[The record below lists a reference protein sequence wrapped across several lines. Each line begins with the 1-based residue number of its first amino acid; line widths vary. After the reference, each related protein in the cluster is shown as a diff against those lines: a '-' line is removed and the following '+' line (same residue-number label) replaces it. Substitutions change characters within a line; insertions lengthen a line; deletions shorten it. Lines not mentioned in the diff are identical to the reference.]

1 MLKVIK
7 ELLLKIIDS
16 IDAGNS
22 NITEKEAFEI
32 IDIIKRYTDTTQ
44 YYNRTQAAKYL
55 NCSVQ
60 SFDLYRKEGKI
71 PEGIKQAGGVRQW
84 TKQQLDKYINSYR
97 IFLPSFLYKSNDY
110 TLQLRYLAA

>member
-1 MLKVIK
+1 MLKVIRD
-7 ELLLKIIDS
+7 LLLKIVDS
-16 IDAGNS
+16 IDTGNS

-32 IDIIKRYTDTTQ
+32 IDIIKHYTDTTQ

-71 PEGIKQAGGVRQW
+71 PEGIKQVGGVRQW
-84 TKQQLDKYINSYR
+84 TKQQLDEYITKYKVN
-97 IFLPSFLYKSNDY
+97 N
-110 TLQLRYLAA
+110 

>member
-1 MLKVIK
+1 MLKVIRD
-7 ELLLKIIDS
+7 LLLKIVDS

-22 NITEKEAFEI
+22 NISEKEAFEI
-32 IDIIKRYTDTTQ
+32 IDIIKHYTDTTQ

-55 NCSVQ
+55 NCSIQ

-84 TKQQLDKYINSYR
+84 TKQQLDEYITKYKVN
-97 IFLPSFLYKSNDY
+97 K
-110 TLQLRYLAA
+110 

>member
-7 ELLLKIIDS
+7 TLLLNIIDR

-22 NITEKEAFEI
+22 NITEDQAIEI
-32 IDIIKRYTDTTQ
+32 IKVIKNYTDTTQ

-71 PEGIKQAGGVRQW
+71 PEGIKQVGGVRQW
-84 TKQQLDKYINSYR
+84 TKQQLDDFI
-97 IFLPSFLYKSNDY
+97 KSNKK
-110 TLQLRYLAA
+110 

>member
-1 MLKVIK
+1 MLKIIK

-22 NITEKEAFEI
+22 SITEKEAFEI
-32 IDIIKRYTDTTQ
+32 IDIIKHYTDTTQ

-55 NCSVQ
+55 NCSIQ

-71 PEGIKQAGGVRQW
+71 PEGVKQVGGVRQW
-84 TKQQLDKYINSYR
+84 TKQQLDEYITKYKVN
-97 IFLPSFLYKSNDY
+97 N
-110 TLQLRYLAA
+110 

>member
-1 MLKVIK
+1 MLKIIK

-32 IDIIKRYTDTTQ
+32 IDIIKHYTDTTQ

-71 PEGIKQAGGVRQW
+71 PEGIKQAGGVRQC
-84 TKQQLDKYINSYR
+84 TKQQLDEYVTKYKVN
-97 IFLPSFLYKSNDY
+97 N
-110 TLQLRYLAA
+110 

>member
-1 MLKVIK
+1 MINIIK
-7 ELLLKIIDS
+7 NLLLKIVEN

-32 IDIIKRYTDTTQ
+32 ISMLKHYTDTTQ

-71 PEGIKQAGGVRQW
+71 PEGIKQVGGVRQW
-84 TKQQLDKYINSYR
+84 TKQQLDQYIAKYKIN
-97 IFLPSFLYKSNDY
+97 N
-110 TLQLRYLAA
+110 

>member
-1 MLKVIK
+1 MINIIK
-7 ELLLKIIDS
+7 NLLLKIVEN

-32 IDIIKRYTDTTQ
+32 ISMLKHYTDTTQ
-44 YYNRTQAAKYL
+44 LYNRTQAAKYL

-84 TKQQLDKYINSYR
+84 TKQQLDQYIAKYKIN
-97 IFLPSFLYKSNDY
+97 N
-110 TLQLRYLAA
+110 

>member
-1 MLKVIK
+1 MLKVIRD
-7 ELLLKIIDS
+7 LLLKIVDS

-22 NITEKEAFEI
+22 NISEKEAFEI

-71 PEGIKQAGGVRQW
+71 SEGIKQAGGIRQW
-84 TKQQLDKYINSYR
+84 TKQQLDEYITKYKVN
-97 IFLPSFLYKSNDY
+97 N
-110 TLQLRYLAA
+110 

>member
-7 ELLLKIIDS
+7 QLLLNIIQS

-22 NITEKEAFEI
+22 NITEKEALEI
-32 IDIIKRYTDTTQ
+32 IDIIKHYTDTTQ

-60 SFDLYRKEGKI
+60 SFDLYRKEGRKI
-71 PEGIKQAGGVRQW
+71 
-84 TKQQLDKYINSYR
+84 
-97 IFLPSFLYKSNDY
+97 LYE
-110 TLQLRYLAA
+110 LIYL

>member
-1 MLKVIK
+1 MLKIIK

-32 IDIIKRYTDTTQ
+32 IDIIKHYTDTTQ

-55 NCSVQ
+55 NCSIQ

-71 PEGIKQAGGVRQW
+71 AEGIKQVGGVRQW
-84 TKQQLDKYINSYR
+84 TKQQLDEYITKYKVN
-97 IFLPSFLYKSNDY
+97 N
-110 TLQLRYLAA
+110 

>member
-1 MLKVIK
+1 MLKVIRD
-7 ELLLKIIDS
+7 LLLKIVDS

-22 NITEKEAFEI
+22 NISEKEAFEI

-44 YYNRTQAAKYL
+44 CYNRTQAAKYL

-71 PEGIKQAGGVRQW
+71 SEGIKQVGGVRQW
-84 TKQQLDKYINSYR
+84 TKQQLDEYITKYKVN
-97 IFLPSFLYKSNDY
+97 N
-110 TLQLRYLAA
+110 

>member
-7 ELLLKIIDS
+7 TLLLNIIDR

-22 NITEKEAFEI
+22 SITEEQAIEI
-32 IDIIKRYTDTTQ
+32 IKVIKNYTDTTQ
-44 YYNRTQAAKYL
+44 LYNRTQAAKYL

-71 PEGIKQAGGVRQW
+71 PEGVKQAGGVRQW
-84 TKQQLDKYINSYR
+84 TKRQLDDFINS
-97 IFLPSFLYKSNDY
+97 SKK
-110 TLQLRYLAA
+110 

>member
-7 ELLLKIIDS
+7 DLLLKIIDS

-32 IDIIKRYTDTTQ
+32 IDIIKHYTDTTQ

-71 PEGIKQAGGVRQW
+71 PEGIKQVGGVRQW
-84 TKQQLDKYINSYR
+84 TKQQLDEYITKYKVN
-97 IFLPSFLYKSNDY
+97 N
-110 TLQLRYLAA
+110 

>member
-32 IDIIKRYTDTTQ
+32 IDIIKHYTDTTQ

-55 NCSVQ
+55 NCSIQ

-71 PEGIKQAGGVRQW
+71 SEGIKYAGGVRQW
-84 TKQQLDKYINSYR
+84 TKQQLDEYITKYKVN
-97 IFLPSFLYKSNDY
+97 N
-110 TLQLRYLAA
+110 

>member
-1 MLKVIK
+1 MLKIIK

-32 IDIIKRYTDTTQ
+32 IEIIKHYTDTTQ

-55 NCSVQ
+55 NCSIQ

-71 PEGIKQAGGVRQW
+71 SEGIKQAGGVRQW
-84 TKQQLDKYINSYR
+84 TKQQLDEYITKYKVN
-97 IFLPSFLYKSNDY
+97 N
-110 TLQLRYLAA
+110 

>member
-7 ELLLKIIDS
+7 QLLLNIIQS

-22 NITEKEAFEI
+22 NITEKEALEI
-32 IDIIKRYTDTTQ
+32 IDIIKHYTDTTQ

-71 PEGIKQAGGVRQW
+71 PEGTKQAEGVRQW
-84 TKQQLDKYINSYR
+84 TKKELDQFIEKN
-97 IFLPSFLYKSNDY
+97 KKN
-110 TLQLRYLAA
+110 

>member
-1 MLKVIK
+1 MLKVIRD
-7 ELLLKIIDS
+7 LLLKIVDS

-22 NITEKEAFEI
+22 NISEKEVFEI

-71 PEGIKQAGGVRQW
+71 PEGIKQVGGVRQW
-84 TKQQLDKYINSYR
+84 TKQQLDEYITKYKVN
-97 IFLPSFLYKSNDY
+97 N
-110 TLQLRYLAA
+110 

>member
-1 MLKVIK
+1 MLKVIRD
-7 ELLLKIIDS
+7 LLLKIVDS
-16 IDAGNS
+16 MDAGNS

-32 IDIIKRYTDTTQ
+32 IDIIKHYTDTTQ

-71 PEGIKQAGGVRQW
+71 PEGIKQVGGVRQW
-84 TKQQLDKYINSYR
+84 TKQQLDEYITKYKVN
-97 IFLPSFLYKSNDY
+97 N
-110 TLQLRYLAA
+110 

>member
-1 MLKVIK
+1 MLKIIRD
-7 ELLLKIIDS
+7 LLLKIVDS

-22 NITEKEAFEI
+22 NISEKEAFEI

-71 PEGIKQAGGVRQW
+71 PEGGKQIGGVRQW
-84 TKQQLDKYINSYR
+84 TKQQLDEYITKYKVN
-97 IFLPSFLYKSNDY
+97 N
-110 TLQLRYLAA
+110 

>member
-1 MLKVIK
+1 MLKVIRD
-7 ELLLKIIDS
+7 LLLKVVDS

-32 IDIIKRYTDTTQ
+32 IDIIKHYTDTTQ

-60 SFDLYRKEGKI
+60 SFGLYRKAGKI
-71 PEGIKQAGGVRQW
+71 SEGIKQAGGVRQW
-84 TKQQLDKYINSYR
+84 TKQQLDEYVTKYKVN
-97 IFLPSFLYKSNDY
+97 N
-110 TLQLRYLAA
+110 

>member
-1 MLKVIK
+1 MINIIRN
-7 ELLLKIIDS
+7 LLLKIIDN

-32 IDIIKRYTDTTQ
+32 IDMLKHYTDTTQ

-60 SFDLYRKEGKI
+60 SFDLYRKEGRKI
-71 PEGIKQAGGVRQW
+71 
-84 TKQQLDKYINSYR
+84 
-97 IFLPSFLYKSNDY
+97 LYEL
-110 TLQLRYLAA
+110 TYL

>member
-1 MLKVIK
+1 MLKVIRN
-7 ELLLKIIDS
+7 LLQNIIQD

-22 NITEKEAFEI
+22 NISEKEAFEI

-60 SFDLYRKEGKI
+60 SFDLYRKKGKI

-84 TKQQLDKYINSYR
+84 TKQQLDEYITKYKVN
-97 IFLPSFLYKSNDY
+97 N
-110 TLQLRYLAA
+110 

>member
-32 IDIIKRYTDTTQ
+32 IEIIKHYTDTTQ

-55 NCSVQ
+55 NCSIQ

-71 PEGIKQAGGVRQW
+71 PEGVKQVGGVRQW
-84 TKQQLDKYINSYR
+84 TKQQLDEYIAKYKVN
-97 IFLPSFLYKSNDY
+97 N
-110 TLQLRYLAA
+110 

>member
-1 MLKVIK
+1 MLKVIRD
-7 ELLLKIIDS
+7 LLLKIVDN

-22 NITEKEAFEI
+22 NISEKEAFEI

-71 PEGIKQAGGVRQW
+71 PEGIKQTGGVRQW
-84 TKQQLDKYINSYR
+84 TKQQLDDYITKYKVN
-97 IFLPSFLYKSNDY
+97 N
-110 TLQLRYLAA
+110 

>member
-22 NITEKEAFEI
+22 NISEKEAFEI
-32 IDIIKRYTDTTQ
+32 IDVIKRYTDTTQ

-71 PEGIKQAGGVRQW
+71 PEGIKQVGGVRQW
-84 TKQQLDKYINSYR
+84 TKQQLDEYITKYKVN
-97 IFLPSFLYKSNDY
+97 N
-110 TLQLRYLAA
+110 

>member
-32 IDIIKRYTDTTQ
+32 IDIIKHYTDTTQ

-55 NCSVQ
+55 NCSIQ

-71 PEGIKQAGGVRQW
+71 SEGIKQAGGVRQW
-84 TKQQLDKYINSYR
+84 TKQQLDEYITKYKVN
-97 IFLPSFLYKSNDY
+97 N
-110 TLQLRYLAA
+110 

>member
-22 NITEKEAFEI
+22 NITEQEAFEI

-60 SFDLYRKEGKI
+60 SFDLYRKESKI

-84 TKQQLDKYINSYR
+84 TKQQLDEYITKYKVN
-97 IFLPSFLYKSNDY
+97 N
-110 TLQLRYLAA
+110 

>member
-1 MLKVIK
+1 MLKVIRD
-7 ELLLKIIDS
+7 LLLKIVDS
-16 IDAGNS
+16 IDTGNS
-22 NITEKEAFEI
+22 NISEKEAFEI

-71 PEGIKQAGGVRQW
+71 PEGIKQTGGVRQW
-84 TKQQLDKYINSYR
+84 TKQQLDEYITKYKVN
-97 IFLPSFLYKSNDY
+97 N
-110 TLQLRYLAA
+110 

>member
-32 IDIIKRYTDTTQ
+32 IDIIKHYTDTTQ

-55 NCSVQ
+55 NCSIQ
-60 SFDLYRKEGKI
+60 SFDLYRKEGRKI
-71 PEGIKQAGGVRQW
+71 
-84 TKQQLDKYINSYR
+84 
-97 IFLPSFLYKSNDY
+97 LYE
-110 TLQLRYLAA
+110 LLHL

>member
-1 MLKVIK
+1 MLKVIRD
-7 ELLLKIIDS
+7 LLLKIVDS

-22 NITEKEAFEI
+22 NISEKEAFEI

-55 NCSVQ
+55 NCSIQ

-71 PEGIKQAGGVRQW
+71 PEGIKQEGGVRQW
-84 TKQQLDKYINSYR
+84 TKQQLDEYITKYKVN
-97 IFLPSFLYKSNDY
+97 N
-110 TLQLRYLAA
+110 

>member
-1 MLKVIK
+1 MLNIIK

-22 NITEKEAFEI
+22 NITESQAIEI
-32 IDIIKRYTDTTQ
+32 IDIIKHYTDTTQ
-44 YYNRTQAAKYL
+44 YFNRTQAAKYL

-71 PEGIKQAGGVRQW
+71 PEGTKQAGGVRQW
-84 TKQQLDKYINSYR
+84 TKKQLDEYINNN
-97 IFLPSFLYKSNDY
+97 KKK
-110 TLQLRYLAA
+110 